1 MRFENAKHFLHIDSY
16 VRVTAIPYGVGR
28 SNGSSKLL
36 PYSGFVR
43 KGYSR
48 TAWREAFERTT
59 DGRPYSGKFR
69 TAVGETCGLPLRKV
83 TSAPY
88 GERCTTGRTHGCR
101 RCIRFA
107 KHVTNAIALVPLQ
120 RQGLREAK
128 AFRTVYVSKPH
139 ERPAA
144 RSLHFERCTYI
155 LHRLYRISRR

>member
-1 MRFENAKHFLHIDSY
+1 M
-16 VRVTAIPYGVGR
+16 GR

-83 TSAPY
+83 TSIQY
-88 GERCTTGRTHGCR
+88 GVKYALSVDDTFVR
-101 RCIRFA
+101 RHLSPKGEAITS
-107 KHVTNAIALVPLQ
+107 VT
-120 RQGLREAK
+120 
-128 AFRTVYVSKPH
+128 
-139 ERPAA
+139 
-144 RSLHFERCTYI
+144 
-155 LHRLYRISRR
+155 